1 MSRTEENSLMEF
13 QSKHGIKEV
22 FSFDLSGNRG
32 IQKDV
37 KIWSSET
44 TFGKTHYYLDIKA
57 KRIKNNRILAFVTMR
72 LDDFLIFINEFNRM
86 NSFKHDIV
94 KIQPD
99 NSKKKR
105 FIHFTQNED
114 KPYHFKLEIFDGNEK
129 RSIDLITHDIRRL
142 WELQDVIREKCP
154 IYKIPLSK

>member
-1 MSRTEENSLMEF
+1 MSRTEENYLMEF

-99 NSKKKR
+99 NSK
-105 FIHFTQNED
+105 
-114 KPYHFKLEIFDGNEK
+114 
-129 RSIDLITHDIRRL
+129 
-142 WELQDVIREKCP
+142 
-154 IYKIPLSK
+154 